1 MKLSSSSSSTSAV
14 NNRLCEYCQ
23 KTYTRKSDFQRHKI
37 LCEIV
42 NRSEREAKIAS
53 ETGDLPNYNQLC
65 AIVNELAYKCVKMED
80 KITSLQKW
88 TTKQKKKI
96 NIIDWLNV
104 NATQPECLY
113 QEFKETIRAECAQD
127 SVQYLFKNN
136 LLQTIQHLFE
146 QNYALKSSA
155 APICCFEQKQNTF
168 YICDGTNPVVWTQ
181 MPKETLINLLNS
193 IYTKLLSELLIWR
206 KCNVDPSENDSDD
219 SSSSNNPR
227 TSDRVDVLFNQ
238 TIIKLTKEDFNK
250 DHTLSAIKSALF
262 NYLKKD
268 LKNMIEYEFE

>member
-1 MKLSSSSSSTSAV
+1 MKSSSSSTRVTRS
-14 NNRLCEYCQ
+14 CESCL

-53 ETGDLPNYNQLC
+53 ETGDLPNYNQLF
-65 AIVNELAYKCVKMED
+65 AIVNELAYKCAKMED
-80 KITSLQKW
+80 KIASVQKW

-96 NIIDWLNV
+96 NIIDWLNANV
-104 NATQPECLY
+104 TQPECLY
-113 QEFKETIRAECAQD
+113 QEFKETIRAECGQE

-136 LLQTIQHLFE
+136 LLQTIQHVFE

-155 APICCFEQKQNTF
+155 GPIYCFEQKPNTF
-168 YICDGTNPVVWTQ
+168 YICDAANPLVWTQ
-181 MPKETLINLLNS
+181 MTKETLINLLNS
-193 IYTKLLSELLIWR
+193 MYTKLLSELLVWR

-219 SSSSNNPR
+219 SNSGVQSR